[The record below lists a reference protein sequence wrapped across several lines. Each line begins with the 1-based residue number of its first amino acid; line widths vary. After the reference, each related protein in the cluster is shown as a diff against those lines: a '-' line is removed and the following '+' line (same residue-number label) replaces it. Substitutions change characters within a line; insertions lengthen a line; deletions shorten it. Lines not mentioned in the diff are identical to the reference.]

1 MLRTSKRCTPHER
14 IHAEPK
20 AHAKRNAD
28 KAPLAS
34 GRLPY
39 QSLGERA
46 ARDAALAR
54 RQCGPNGAA
63 SVFVNEKRTF
73 IGPSLASPQIGG
85 GFRARAFLFCY
96 NIHSNP
102 QTSFFDLGRC
112 RVQDRRAKSCGRIE
126 VSARSGPAK
135 RPSASALNFCQPGW
149 ATFLKEQLLDPMN
162 RRSKTACSLL

>member
-28 KAPLAS
+28 PKAPLAS
-34 GRLPY
+34 GRLPC
-39 QSLGERA
+39 QSLGECA
-46 ARDAALAR
+46 ARVAALAR

-73 IGPSLASPQIGG
+73 IGLASHHLKLAGAY
-85 GFRARAFLFCY
+85 RARTFLFCH

-102 QTSFFDLGRC
+102 QTSSLILAAVEFKIG
-112 RVQDRRAKSCGRIE
+112 
-126 VSARSGPAK
+126 
-135 RPSASALNFCQPGW
+135 
-149 ATFLKEQLLDPMN
+149 
-162 RRSKTACSLL
+162 ACSQL

>member
-1 MLRTSKRCTPHER
+1 MSRPVAPHGLRHHQATSMLRTSKRCTPHER

-63 SVFVNEKRTF
+63 SVFVNKKQTF
-73 IGPSLASPQIGG
+73 SGPSLASPQIGG

-96 NIHSNP
+96 
-102 QTSFFDLGRC
+102 
-112 RVQDRRAKSCGRIE
+112 
-126 VSARSGPAK
+126 
-135 RPSASALNFCQPGW
+135 
-149 ATFLKEQLLDPMN
+149 
-162 RRSKTACSLL
+162 